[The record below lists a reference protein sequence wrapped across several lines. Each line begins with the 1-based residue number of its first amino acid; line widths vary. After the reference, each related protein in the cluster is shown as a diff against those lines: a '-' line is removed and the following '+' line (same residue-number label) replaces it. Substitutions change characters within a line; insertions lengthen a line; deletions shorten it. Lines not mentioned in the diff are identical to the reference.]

1 MSWLDT
7 HSLQHGTKPSCYSDQ
22 VGDQINKIFIKLT
35 ETFGDPTNADK
46 IDRALEVM
54 KLIAPLS
61 NDNIAQKSYNL
72 FHVVMQAHVSPEYSQ
87 EKKWNASRL
96 TIHGAYKRN
105 QPFPLDDDPQDL
117 LTFLAHHFDLAIGRG
132 ENQDEPIH
140 DALCVLA
147 YVSDPATIKALNDII
162 LKKPSL
168 IRGICYVYQNS
179 KPLKLRRAALF
190 FLPLVADRFFNTTQ
204 PIMEPDQMKNL
215 CVDWA
220 STVDDFEHLE
230 LTPDVQKAAL
240 TVLFGMIN
248 SPRWR
253 PHIVTEK
260 WKLLECFTLVPD
272 DSQPLRRCIDN
283 PDLIE
288 VIKDVDY
295 PDASVLWLKILW
307 LKYNE
312 LTPRVRGQLETTTK
326 EMAQGRRRA
335 DLEKYSEAIDS
346 ELKKAKEAPTQNKDA
361 DVRQTKIDNLQAAK
375 HALVGL
381 KRG

>member
-1 MSWLDT
+1 
-7 HSLQHGTKPSCYSDQ
+7 
-22 VGDQINKIFIKLT
+22 
-35 ETFGDPTNADK
+35 
-46 IDRALEVM
+46 M
-54 KLIAPLS
+54 KAP
-61 NDNIAQKSYNL
+61 
-72 FHVVMQAHVSPEYSQ
+72 VSPAYSR

-105 QPFPLDDDPQDL
+105 QPFPLVDDPRDL
-117 LTFLAHHFDLAIGRG
+117 LTFLVHHFDLALEGDKT
-132 ENQDEPIH
+132 QDEPIQ

-147 YVSDPATIKALNDII
+147 YASDPVTIKTLNDIN
-162 LKKPSL
+162 LKNPSF

-179 KPLKLRRAALF
+179 KPLELRRAALF
-190 FLPLVADRFFNTTQ
+190 FLPLIADRFFNTTQ
-204 PIMEPDQMKNL
+204 PIMGRDQMKSL

-220 STVDDFEHLE
+220 STVDDLEHLE

-248 SPRWR
+248 SPHWR

-260 WKLLECFTLVPD
+260 WKLLECFTSVPD
-272 DSQPLRRCIDN
+272 DSQPLRSCINN

-295 PDASVLWLKILW
+295 QDASSLWLKILW

-312 LTPRVRGQLETTTK
+312 LTPQVRGRLEMTTK
-326 EMAQGRRRA
+326 EMAQGRRRT
-335 DLEKYSEAIDS
+335 DLDKYLEAIDS
-346 ELKKAKEAPTQNKDA
+346 ELKKAKEAPTQNEDA
-361 DVRQTKIDNLQAAK
+361 DVPQTKIDNLQAAR

>member
-1 MSWLDT
+1 M
-7 HSLQHGTKPSCYSDQ
+7 
-22 VGDQINKIFIKLT
+22 
-35 ETFGDPTNADK
+35 E
-46 IDRALEVM
+46 
-54 KLIAPLS
+54 LIAPLS
-61 NDNIAQKSYNL
+61 ENAIAQRSYDL
-72 FHVVMQAHVSPEYSQ
+72 FHVVMQAPISQAYSE
-87 EKKWNASRL
+87 EKKWDASRL
-96 TIHGAYKRN
+96 TMHGAYKSDKFL
-105 QPFPLDDDPQDL
+105 PWVEDPQDI
-117 LTFLAHHFDLAIGRG
+117 LTFLDYHFDLAIGG
-132 ENQDEPIH
+132 GKNQDEPIQ
-140 DALCVLA
+140 DALCALA
-147 YVSDPATIKALNDII
+147 NASGPVSIEALKDFNPTN
-162 LKKPSL
+162 PSFV
-168 IRGICYVYQNS
+168 RGICYAYQSNR
-179 KPLKLRRAALF
+179 PLKLRRAAFF
-190 FLPLVADRFFNTTQ
+190 FLPLISDKFFNTPH
-204 PIMEPDQMKNL
+204 PIMEPDQMKNF

-220 STVDDFEHLE
+220 STVDCFGFTD
-230 LTPDVQKAAL
+230 DVKDAAL

-248 SPRWR
+248 SPHWR
-253 PHIVTEK
+253 PHILAEK
-260 WKLLECFTLVPD
+260 WKLLEHSTSVPD
-272 DSQPLRRCIDN
+272 DSQPLRRCINN